1 MQKQEVLFDSKN
13 KEKKGSKK
21 SVPKERRRSVAT
33 LPSPV
38 EQGHTEAIK
47 EDVKKTDESKI
58 KLEKLLKGSG
68 EILIQLK
75 SLFPFDL
82 FPDEISVS
90 LNKVDITIRQFFSFN
105 NYYYSFPIE
114 DINQIFVSSSIFF
127 AALEIVHKE
136 GTAPVKIK
144 FLEKD
149 KALKTARL
157 IRGLMTAK
165 KQGVDP
171 VLLANLNKKI
181 LIKKLEELGKLEEM
195 KK

>member
-1 MQKQEVLFDSKN
+1 MQKKGVLFDSKN

-21 SVPKERRRSVAT
+21 SIPKEQRRSIAT

-68 EILIQLK
+68 EILIQVK
-75 SLFPFDL
+75 SFFPFDL
-82 FPDEISVS
+82 FPDEITVS
-90 LNKVDITIRQFFSFN
+90 LNRVDIIIKQFFQIG

-114 DINQIFVSSSIFF
+114 DINNVFVSSSIFF

-136 GTAPVKIK
+136 GVAPVKIK
-144 FLEKD
+144 FLKKD

-171 VLLANLNKKI
+171 VLLANLNKNV
-181 LIKKLEELGKLEEM
+181 LIKKLEELGRLEEM
-195 KK
+195 K